1 MTRRDTIIA
10 AALVNAGLLVILFVS
25 ALKNEDKREGF
36 AHSKGYTDPI
46 LSEKEIVLETKK
58 SAGVDE
64 VEEVLKRYAQKEAP
78 ADTIFQQQPIVMAAP
93 VEVKEMP
100 PVIPIEKEV
109 ATATVITPKDK
120 DISKESYIEVEVKKG
135 DMLEKIAKQHH
146 TTVSDIMKLNGLSST
161 RLRVGQML
169 KVSKKEETAKPSTVA
184 VKAPL
189 DPTSAKY
196 YTIKAG
202 DNLWTIAV
210 RNHSRVEDLLK
221 LNNMTEEKA
230 KKLKP
235 GDTIR
240 IR

>member
-25 ALKNEDKREGF
+25 ALKNEDKKEELVLD
-36 AHSKGYTDPI
+36 KGHVNSVI
-46 LSEKEIVLETKK
+46 LEKEFALESKK
-58 SAGVDE
+58 SAPVDE

-78 ADTIFQQQPIVMAAP
+78 AQTIFAESPVIALSP
-93 VEVKEMP
+93 VEVKETP
-100 PVIPIEKEV
+100 AVAQVEKEAPV
-109 ATATVITPKDK
+109 LEQAPSQA
-120 DISKESYIEVEVKKG
+120 SYVEVEVKKG
-135 DMLEKIAKQHH
+135 DVLEKIAKQHQ

-161 RLRVGQML
+161 RLKVGQKL
-169 KVSKKEETAKPSTVA
+169 KVAKKEAKESVPLVA
-184 VKAPL
+184 KAPL

-221 LNNMTEEKA
+221 LNSMTEDKA